1 MSCGCVVY
9 ACQHGRMNRKQA
21 LLDAIASSVHDKYNS
36 KQDVL
41 HTHMLIH
48 AYVTVD
54 VNATFIR
61 PRQHYIAVARAAVN
75 FVIKCDG
82 VRANSKI
89 RFLKKMETIKR
100 VFQLMYRS
108 HEFSMSYA
116 AKSDAY
122 TFIDRAK
129 WTQVISNQRKIVLRR
144 CLLLTNYKPE
154 NTFLA
159 CERDPL
165 FHRLTTMLP
174 YDVWSLI
181 YQYV

>member
-1 MSCGCVVY
+1 
-9 ACQHGRMNRKQA
+9 MNHKQA
-21 LLDAIASSVHDKYNS
+21 LLDAIASSVHHKYNS

-54 VNATFIR
+54 VSATFIR
-61 PRQHYIAVARAAVN
+61 PRQHYVAVARATVN
-75 FVIKCDG
+75 SVVECDG
-82 VRANSKI
+82 VRANSKN

-100 VFQLMYRS
+100 IFQLMYRP
-108 HEFSMSYA
+108 HEFSMYHA
-116 AKSDAY
+116 AKSDFY
-122 TFIDRAK
+122 TFVDRAK

-144 CLLLTNYKPE
+144 CLLLANYKPE
-154 NTFLA
+154 NAFLVD
-159 CERDPL
+159 EDDPL

-174 YDVWSLI
+174 YDVWGLI